1 MRIAALAARLALA
14 VSCTMAGGAAAQT
27 GPTSPPA
34 QDTLERVVIVMRHG
48 VRSAMSS
55 PEELG
60 RYSRRAWPRFAVP
73 PGYLTANGATLVTM
87 LGGWYREHYRQMGL
101 LGARDC
107 AVYYWANHTQRTE
120 ATATAL
126 AQGLTPGC
134 SATIHQ
140 SAAAPDPLFEAP
152 QTPLAP
158 LDPQRMLAAMSARVD
173 GNLAAWDARQGP
185 DRDRFEALLL
195 QCRRIPCSS
204 VERTKVQRRLGDT
217 PTAMRIGASGKPDLT
232 SPSLQVAG
240 IAESLV
246 MAYADGLA
254 FPGWRGIDAATIGRA
269 LVVHGAGIDLRTR
282 TPEVGRQ
289 TSSYLAMR
297 LLATLQRGAGA
308 IALADPIGDAE
319 KIVVLSGHDGTVTM
333 LAGLLG
339 LNWKLRDYAAGE
351 AAPGGGLVLELW
363 RRGADG
369 QQTVRVRYVAQT
381 LDQMRYRIPLLANA
395 SPDAVTIPI
404 AGCAEPC
411 PLSSFTT
418 YVLERVATAGGD
430 VSRGAADAGDRR
442 QRSAR
447 TFRRAG
453 RLNQK
458 LQTLNVPSRPSARP
472 DSVITSR

>member
-1 MRIAALAARLALA
+1 MRIGSIAAGFALV
-14 VSCTMAGGAAAQT
+14 VSTIAGPVVAQT
-27 GPTSPPA
+27 PPPPA
-34 QDTLERVVIVMRHG
+34 QDTLERVVMVMRHG

-60 RYSRRAWPRFAVP
+60 RYSRRTWPKFAVP
-73 PGYLTANGATLVTM
+73 PGHLTANGATLVTM
-87 LGGWYREHYRQMGL
+87 LGGWYRARYRQLGL
-101 LGARDC
+101 LGVNDC

-126 AQGLTPGC
+126 AAGLTPGC
-134 SATIHQ
+134 ATTIHQ
-140 SAAAPDPLFEAP
+140 SVAAPDPLFEAP

-158 LDPQRMLAAMSARVD
+158 LDPPRMLAAISARVD
-173 GNLAAWDARQGP
+173 GDLAAWDARQGP

-217 PTAMRIGASGKPDLT
+217 PVAMRTDASGRPELT

-246 MAYADGLA
+246 MAYADGLT
-254 FPGWRGIDAATIGRA
+254 FPGWRGIDAATIAKA

-308 IALADPIGDAE
+308 TALADPIGDAE

-339 LNWKLRDYAAGE
+339 LNWKLRDYGAGE
-351 AAPGGGLVLELW
+351 AAPGGGLVFEVW
-363 RRGADG
+363 RLGITG
-369 QQTVRVRYVAQT
+369 QQVVRVRYVAQG
-381 LDQMRYRIPLLANA
+381 LDQMRYRIPLSAYA
-395 SPDAVTIPI
+395 SPETVTIPI
-404 AGCAEPC
+404 GGCGKVC
-411 PLSSFTT
+411 PLSDFTT
-418 YVLERVATAGGD
+418 YVLNRVSTAGH
-430 VSRGAADAGDRR
+430 S
-442 QRSAR
+442 
-447 TFRRAG
+447 
-453 RLNQK
+453 
-458 LQTLNVPSRPSARP
+458 
-472 DSVITSR
+472 

>member
-1 MRIAALAARLALA
+1 MRIATLAAGLALA
-14 VSCTMAGGAAAQT
+14 VSTMMAGGAVAQT
-27 GPTSPPA
+27 TPPPP
-34 QDTLERVVIVMRHG
+34 QDKLERVVIVMRHG

-60 RYSRRAWPRFAVP
+60 RYSRRAWPKFAVP
-73 PGYLTANGATLVTM
+73 PGHLTANGATLVTM
-87 LGGWYREHYRQMGL
+87 LGGWYRAQYRQLGL
-101 LGARDC
+101 LGANDC

-126 AQGLTPGC
+126 AAGLTPGC
-134 SATIHQ
+134 AATIHQ

-158 LDPQRMLAAMSARVD
+158 LDPQRMLAAISARVD
-173 GNLAAWDARQGP
+173 GDLAAWDARQGP

-204 VERTKVQRRLGDT
+204 VERTRVQRRLGDT
-217 PTAMRIGASGKPDLT
+217 PVAMRIDASGKPDLT

-254 FPGWRGIDAATIGRA
+254 FPGWRGIDAATIDKA

-289 TSSYLAMR
+289 TSSYIAMR

-308 IALADPIGDAE
+308 TALADPIGDAE
-319 KIVVLSGHDGTVTM
+319 KIVVLNGHDGTVTM

-351 AAPGGGLVLELW
+351 AAPGGGLVFEVW
-363 RRGADG
+363 RLAATG
-369 QQTVRVRYVAQT
+369 QQVVRARYVAQG
-381 LDQMRYRIPLLANA
+381 LDQMRHQ
-395 SPDAVTIPI
+395 V
-404 AGCAEPC
+404 
-411 PLSSFTT
+411 PLS
-418 YVLERVATAGGD
+418 EHA
-430 VSRGAADAGDRR
+430 
-442 QRSAR
+442 
-447 TFRRAG
+447 
-453 RLNQK
+453 
-458 LQTLNVPSRPSARP
+458 PP
-472 DSVITSR
+472 DSVALTIPDCGETCPLPAFTTHVLQRVTAIQF

>member
-1 MRIAALAARLALA
+1 MRVASLAAGLALVASTVA
-14 VSCTMAGGAAAQT
+14 VAQT
-27 GPTSPPA
+27 PPPPPK
-34 QDTLERVVIVMRHG
+34 DTLERVVIVMRHG

-73 PGYLTANGATLVTM
+73 AGHLTANGATLVTM
-87 LGGWYREHYRQMGL
+87 LGGWYAAHYRQLGL
-101 LGARDC
+101 LGATDC

-126 AQGLTPGC
+126 AAGLTPGC
-134 SATIHQ
+134 AATIHQ

-158 LDPQRMLAAMSARVD
+158 LDSPRMLAAISARVD
-173 GNLAAWDARQGP
+173 GDLAAWDARHAP
-185 DRDRFEALLL
+185 DRDRFEALLV
-195 QCRRIPCSS
+195 QCRRIPCSA

-217 PTAMRIGASGKPDLT
+217 PVAMRIDDAGKPDLT

-254 FPGWRGIDAATIGRA
+254 FTGWRGIDAMTIGKA
-269 LVVHGAGIDLRTR
+269 LAVHGAGIDLRTR

-297 LLATLQRGAGA
+297 LLATLQRGGGA

-339 LNWKLRDYAAGE
+339 LDWKLRDYATGE
-351 AAPGGGLVLELW
+351 AVPGGGLVFELW
-363 RRGADG
+363 RLAATG
-369 QQTVRVRYVAQT
+369 QQVVRVRYVAQG
-381 LDQMRYRIPLLANA
+381 LDQMRYRIPL
-395 SPDAVTIPI
+395 S
-404 AGCAEPC
+404 
-411 PLSSFTT
+411 
-418 YVLERVATAGGD
+418 
-430 VSRGAADAGDRR
+430 AAA
-442 QRSAR
+442 
-447 TFRRAG
+447 
-453 RLNQK
+453 
-458 LQTLNVPSRPSARP
+458 PP
-472 DSVITSR
+472 DSVAVPIPGCGEACPLPAFTAHVLNRISPVAQH

>member
-1 MRIAALAARLALA
+1 MRFAPRVASLALVA
-14 VSCTMAGGAAAQT
+14 SMMMAGGAAAQT
-27 GPTSPPA
+27 PPSPPP
-34 QDTLERVVIVMRHG
+34 QDKLERVVIVMRHG

-55 PEELG
+55 PEDLG

-73 PGYLTANGATLVTM
+73 PGHLTANGATLVTM
-87 LGGWYREHYRQMGL
+87 LGGWYREQYRDAGL
-101 LGARDC
+101 LGEHDC

-126 AQGLTPGC
+126 AAGLTPGC
-134 SATIHQ
+134 PATIHQ

-158 LDPQRMLAAMSARVD
+158 LDPQLMLAAMSARVD
-173 GNLAAWDARQGP
+173 GDLAGWDARQRP

-204 VERTKVQRRLGDT
+204 AERAKVQRRLGDT
-217 PTAMRIGASGKPDLT
+217 PVTMQIDASGKPDLT

-254 FPGWRGIDAATIGRA
+254 FPGWRGIDAATIGKA

-297 LLATLQRGAGA
+297 LLATLQRGAGTTT
-308 IALADPIGDAE
+308 LADPIGGAE

-339 LNWKLRDYAAGE
+339 LDWKLRDYGAGE
-351 AAPGGGLVLELW
+351 AAPGGGLVFEVW
-363 RRGADG
+363 RLGTTG
-369 QQTVRVRYVAQT
+369 QQVVRIRYVAQG
-381 LDQMRYRIPLLANA
+381 LDQMRYRIPLSAEV
-395 SPDAVTIPI
+395 PPETVTIPI
-404 AGCAEPC
+404 AGCGEAC
-411 PLSSFTT
+411 PLTSFTT
-418 YVLERVATAGGD
+418 HVLGKVLP
-430 VSRGAADAGDRR
+430 
-442 QRSAR
+442 
-447 TFRRAG
+447 AG
-453 RLNQK
+453 RN
-458 LQTLNVPSRPSARP
+458 
-472 DSVITSR
+472 

>member
-1 MRIAALAARLALA
+1 MRVAPLAAGFALV
-14 VSCTMAGGAAAQT
+14 VSTIAGPVAAQT
-27 GPTSPPA
+27 PPPQA
-34 QDTLERVVIVMRHG
+34 QDKLERVVIVMRHG

-55 PEELG
+55 PEDLG

-87 LGGWYREHYRQMGL
+87 LGGWYRAHYRRLGL
-101 LGARDC
+101 LGANDC

-126 AQGLTPGC
+126 AAGLTPGC

-158 LDPQRMLAAMSARVD
+158 LDPQRMLAALSARVD

-204 VERTKVQRRLGDT
+204 IERTKVQRRLGDT
-217 PTAMRIGASGKPDLT
+217 PVAMRIDASGKPDLT

-246 MAYADGLA
+246 MAYTDGLA
-254 FPGWRGIDAATIGRA
+254 FPGWSGIDAATIGKA

-297 LLATLQRGAGA
+297 LLATLQRGAGTT
-308 IALADPIGDAE
+308 ALADPIGDAE

-333 LAGLLG
+333 LAGLMG
-339 LNWKLRDYAAGE
+339 LNWKLRDYGAGE
-351 AAPGGGLVLELW
+351 AAPGGGLVFEVW
-363 RRGADG
+363 RLATTG
-369 QQTVRVRYVAQT
+369 QSIVRVRYVAQG
-381 LDQMRYRIPLLANA
+381 LDQMRYHVPLTADAPPESVAIPV
-395 SPDAVTIPI
+395 PGCGDA
-404 AGCAEPC
+404 C
-411 PLSSFTT
+411 PLSAF
-418 YVLERVATAGGD
+418 
-430 VSRGAADAGDRR
+430 AADFVHRVTAVTPR
-442 QRSAR
+442 
-447 TFRRAG
+447 
-453 RLNQK
+453 
-458 LQTLNVPSRPSARP
+458 
-472 DSVITSR
+472 

>member
-1 MRIAALAARLALA
+1 MRIVPIATGLALA
-14 VSCTMAGGAAAQT
+14 VSTMAGAVAAQT
-27 GPTSPPA
+27 TQPPP
-34 QDTLERVVIVMRHG
+34 QDKLERVVIVMRHG

-55 PEELG
+55 PEDLG
-60 RYSRRAWPRFAVP
+60 RYSRRAWPKFAVP
-73 PGYLTANGATLVTM
+73 PGHLTANGATLVTM
-87 LGGWYREHYRQMGL
+87 LGGWYGAHYRQLGL
-101 LGARDC
+101 LGANDC

-126 AQGLTPGC
+126 AAGLTPGC
-134 SATIHQ
+134 AATIHQ

-158 LDPQRMLAAMSARVD
+158 LDPQRMLAAISARVD
-173 GNLAAWDARQGP
+173 GDLAAWDARQAP

-204 VERTKVQRRLGDT
+204 SERTKVQRQLGDT
-217 PTAMRIGASGKPDLT
+217 PIAMRIDASGKPDLT

-254 FPGWRGIDAATIGRA
+254 FPGWRGIDAATIGKA

-289 TSSYLAMR
+289 TSSYIAMR

-308 IALADPIGDAE
+308 TALADPIGDAE

-339 LNWKLRDYAAGE
+339 LNWKLRDYGAGE
-351 AAPGGGLVLELW
+351 AAPGGGLVFEVW
-363 RRGADG
+363 RQGASG
-369 QQTVRVRYVAQT
+369 QQIVRVRYVAQG
-381 LDQMRYRIPLLANA
+381 LDQMRHRIPLSERAP
-395 SPDAVTIPI
+395 PDSVVVPIP
-404 AGCAEPC
+404 GCGEPC
-411 PLSSFTT
+411 PVSAFTT
-418 YVLERVATAGGD
+418 HVLLRVSDTP
-430 VSRGAADAGDRR
+430 RR
-442 QRSAR
+442 
-447 TFRRAG
+447 
-453 RLNQK
+453 
-458 LQTLNVPSRPSARP
+458 
-472 DSVITSR
+472 

>member
-1 MRIAALAARLALA
+1 MRIGLIAAGFALA
-14 VSCTMAGGAAAQT
+14 VSTIMGAVASQT
-27 GPTSPPA
+27 APPP
-34 QDTLERVVIVMRHG
+34 QDKLERVVIVMRHG

-60 RYSRRAWPRFAVP
+60 RYSRRAWPKFAVP
-73 PGYLTANGATLVTM
+73 PGHLTANGATLVTM
-87 LGGWYREHYRQMGL
+87 LGGWYRAHYRQLGL
-101 LGARDC
+101 LGANDC

-126 AQGLTPGC
+126 AAGLTPGC
-134 SATIHQ
+134 AATIHQ

-158 LDPQRMLAAMSARVD
+158 LDPQRMLAAISARVD
-173 GNLAAWDARQGP
+173 GDLAAWDARQGL

-195 QCRRIPCSS
+195 QCRRVPCSAG
-204 VERTKVQRRLGDT
+204 ERSKVQRRLGDT
-217 PTAMRIGASGKPDLT
+217 PVAMRIDDGKPDLT

-254 FPGWRGIDAATIGRA
+254 FPGWRGIDAATIGKA

-308 IALADPIGDAE
+308 TALADPIGGAE

-339 LNWKLRDYAAGE
+339 LDWKLRDYGAGE
-351 AAPGGGLVLELW
+351 AAPGGGLVFEVW
-363 RRGADG
+363 RKGASG
-369 QQTVRVRYVAQT
+369 QQVVRVRYVAQG
-381 LDQMRYRIPLLANA
+381 LDQMRNR
-395 SPDAVTIPI
+395 V
-404 AGCAEPC
+404 
-411 PLSSFTT
+411 PLS
-418 YVLERVATAGGD
+418 ERM
-430 VSRGAADAGDRR
+430 
-442 QRSAR
+442 
-447 TFRRAG
+447 
-453 RLNQK
+453 
-458 LQTLNVPSRPSARP
+458 PP
-472 DSVITSR
+472 DSVALTIPDCGETCALSAFAGHVLKQVSTVTQG

>member
-1 MRIAALAARLALA
+1 MRIISIAAGLALA
-14 VSCTMAGGAAAQT
+14 LSTMAGPVAAQT
-27 GPTSPPA
+27 TPPPS
-34 QDTLERVVIVMRHG
+34 QDKLERVVIVMRHG

-55 PEELG
+55 PEDLG
-60 RYSRRAWPRFAVP
+60 RYSRRAWPKFAVP
-73 PGYLTANGATLVTM
+73 PGHLTANGATLVTM
-87 LGGWYREHYRQMGL
+87 LGGWYRAQYRQLGL
-101 LGARDC
+101 LGANDC

-126 AQGLTPGC
+126 AAGLTPGC
-134 SATIHQ
+134 AATIHR

-158 LDPQRMLAAMSARVD
+158 LDPQRMLAAISARVD
-173 GNLAAWDARQGP
+173 GDLAAWDARQAP

-204 VERTKVQRRLGDT
+204 VERSKVQRRLGDT
-217 PTAMRIGASGKPDLT
+217 PVAMRIDDGKPDLS

-254 FPGWRGIDAATIGRA
+254 FPGWRGIDAATIGKA

-308 IALADPIGDAE
+308 TALADPIGDAE

-339 LNWKLRDYAAGE
+339 LDWKLRDYGAGE
-351 AAPGGGLVLELW
+351 AAPGGGLVFEVW
-363 RRGADG
+363 RQGMSG
-369 QQTVRVRYVAQT
+369 QQVVRTRYVAQG
-381 LDQMRYRIPLLANA
+381 LDQMRHQIPL
-395 SPDAVTIPI
+395 SERTPPDSVALTIPD
-404 AGCAEPC
+404 CPETC
-411 PLSSFTT
+411 PLSAFAGH
-418 YVLERVATAGGD
+418 VLKQ
-430 VSRGAADAGDRR
+430 VSTGP
-442 QRSAR
+442 QR
-447 TFRRAG
+447 
-453 RLNQK
+453 
-458 LQTLNVPSRPSARP
+458 
-472 DSVITSR
+472 

>member
-1 MRIAALAARLALA
+1 MRVAPLAAGFAL
-14 VSCTMAGGAAAQT
+14 VVTTMAGAVAAQT
-27 GPTSPPA
+27 TPPP
-34 QDTLERVVIVMRHG
+34 QDKLERVVIVMRHG

-55 PEELG
+55 PEDLG

-73 PGYLTANGATLVTM
+73 PGHLTANGATLVTM
-87 LGGWYREHYRQMGL
+87 LGGWYRDHYRQLGL
-101 LGARDC
+101 LGTNDC

-126 AQGLTPGC
+126 AAGLTPGC
-134 SATIHQ
+134 TATIHQ

-158 LDPQRMLAAMSARVD
+158 LDPQRILAAISARVD
-173 GNLAAWDARQGP
+173 GNLAAWDAQQGH

-195 QCRRIPCSS
+195 QCRRIPCSA
-204 VERTKVQRRLGDT
+204 VERTRVQRRLSDT
-217 PTAMRIGASGKPDLT
+217 PVAMRIDDGKPDLS

-254 FPGWRGIDAATIGRA
+254 FPGWRGIDAAAIGKA
-269 LVVHGAGIDLRTR
+269 LIVHGAGIDLRTR

-308 IALADPIGDAE
+308 TALADPIGDAE

-339 LNWKLRDYAAGE
+339 LNWKLRDYGKGE
-351 AAPGGGLVLELW
+351 AAPGGGLVFEVW
-363 RRGADG
+363 RLTTTG
-369 QQTVRVRYVAQT
+369 QQVVRINYVAQR
-381 LDQMRYRIPLLANA
+381 LDQMRYRTPLSIDAPPELAA
-395 SPDAVTIPI
+395 LSI
-404 AGCAEPC
+404 AGCADPC
-411 PLSSFTT
+411 SLPRFTT
-418 YVLERVATAGGD
+418 HLLGT
-430 VSRGAADAGDRR
+430 VSADP
-442 QRSAR
+442 QH
-447 TFRRAG
+447 
-453 RLNQK
+453 
-458 LQTLNVPSRPSARP
+458 
-472 DSVITSR
+472 

>member
-1 MRIAALAARLALA
+1 MRIASLATGFALA
-14 VSCTMAGGAAAQT
+14 VSTMTGAAAAQT
-27 GPTSPPA
+27 APPRPHEK
-34 QDTLERVVIVMRHG
+34 LERVVIVMRHG

-73 PGYLTANGATLVTM
+73 PGHLTANGATLVTM
-87 LGGWYREHYRQMGL
+87 LGDWYRRHYRDAGL
-101 LGARDC
+101 LAEHDC
-107 AVYYWANHTQRTE
+107 AVFYWANHTQRTE

-126 AQGLTPGC
+126 AAGLTPGC
-134 SATIHQ
+134 GATIHQ

-158 LDPQRMLAAMSARVD
+158 LDPQRMLAAIAARVD

-185 DRDRFEALLL
+185 NRDRFEALLL
-195 QCRRIPCSS
+195 QCRRIPCSP
-204 VERTKVQRRLGDT
+204 VERTRVQRRLGDT
-217 PTAMRIGASGKPDLT
+217 PVAMRIDASGKPDLT

-254 FPGWRGIDAATIGRA
+254 FPGWRGIDAATIGKA

-289 TSSYLAMR
+289 TSSYLATR

-308 IALADPIGDAE
+308 TALADPIGDAE

-339 LNWKLRDYAAGE
+339 LDWKLRDYGAGE
-351 AAPGGGLVLELW
+351 AVPGGGLVFEIW
-363 RRGADG
+363 RLGTTG
-369 QQTVRVRYVAQT
+369 QQVVRVRYVAQG
-381 LDQMRYRIPLLANA
+381 LDQMRSRVPLVANA
-395 SPDAVTIPI
+395 APETVAIPI
-404 AGCAEPC
+404 SGCGEAC
-411 PLSSFTT
+411 PLSRFTS
-418 YVLERVATAGGD
+418 YVLNTI
-430 VSRGAADAGDRR
+430 SP
-442 QRSAR
+442 
-447 TFRRAG
+447 AG
-453 RLNQK
+453 RN
-458 LQTLNVPSRPSARP
+458 
-472 DSVITSR
+472 

>member
-1 MRIAALAARLALA
+1 MRIGSIAAGFALV
-14 VSCTMAGGAAAQT
+14 VSTIGGAQT
-27 GPTSPPA
+27 TPLPP
-34 QDTLERVVIVMRHG
+34 QDKLERVVIVMRHG
-48 VRSAMSS
+48 VRSAMSG

-73 PGYLTANGATLVTM
+73 PGHLTANGATLVTM
-87 LGGWYREHYRQMGL
+87 LGGWYRVHYRQLGL
-101 LGARDC
+101 LGANDC

-126 AQGLTPGC
+126 AAGLTPGC
-134 SATIHQ
+134 AATIHQ

-158 LDPQRMLAAMSARVD
+158 LDPQRMLAAISARVD
-173 GNLAAWDARQGP
+173 GNLAAWDVRQAP
-185 DRDRFEALLL
+185 DRDRIEALLL

-204 VERTKVQRRLGDT
+204 VERTRVQRRLSDT
-217 PTAMRIGASGKPDLT
+217 PVVMRIDDGKPDLT

-254 FPGWRGIDAATIGRA
+254 FPGWRGIDAATIGKA

-308 IALADPIGDAE
+308 TALADPIGGAE

-339 LNWKLRDYAAGE
+339 LDWKLRDYGAGE
-351 AAPGGGLVLELW
+351 AAPGGGLVFEVW
-363 RRGADG
+363 REGASG
-369 QQTVRVRYVAQT
+369 QQVVRARYVAQG
-381 LDQMRYRIPLLANA
+381 LDQMRHRIPL
-395 SPDAVTIPI
+395 S
-404 AGCAEPC
+404 
-411 PLSSFTT
+411 
-418 YVLERVATAGGD
+418 ERM
-430 VSRGAADAGDRR
+430 
-442 QRSAR
+442 
-447 TFRRAG
+447 
-453 RLNQK
+453 
-458 LQTLNVPSRPSARP
+458 PP
-472 DSVITSR
+472 DSVALTIPDCGETCALSAFAGHVLKQVSTVTQG

>member
-1 MRIAALAARLALA
+1 MRIAPLAAGFALV
-14 VSCTMAGGAAAQT
+14 VSTMAGAVAAQT
-27 GPTSPPA
+27 TPPP
-34 QDTLERVVIVMRHG
+34 QDKLERVVIVMRHG

-73 PGYLTANGATLVTM
+73 PGHLTANGATLVTM
-87 LGGWYREHYRQMGL
+87 LGSWYRAHYRQLGL
-101 LGARDC
+101 LGANDC
-107 AVYYWANHTQRTE
+107 AVYYCPNHTQRTE

-126 AQGLTPGC
+126 AAGLTPGC
-134 SATIHQ
+134 AATIHQ
-140 SAAAPDPLFEAP
+140 SAAAPDPLFDAP

-158 LDPQRMLAAMSARVD
+158 LDPQRILAAISARVD
-173 GNLAAWDARQGP
+173 GDLAAWDVRQGP

-204 VERTKVQRRLGDT
+204 VERTEVQRRLNDT
-217 PTAMRIGASGKPDLT
+217 PVAMRIDDGKPDLT

-254 FPGWRGIDAATIGRA
+254 FPGWRGIDAATIGKA

-308 IALADPIGDAE
+308 IALADPIGEAE

-339 LNWKLRDYAAGE
+339 LNWKLRDYGKGE
-351 AAPGGGLVLELW
+351 AAPGGGLVFEVW
-363 RRGADG
+363 RVATTG
-369 QQTVRVRYVAQT
+369 QQVVRINYVAQG
-381 LDQMRYRIPLLANA
+381 LDQMRYRTPLSIDTPPELASVA
-395 SPDAVTIPI
+395 I
-404 AGCAEPC
+404 AGCTDPC
-411 PLSSFTT
+411 SLPRFTT
-418 YVLERVATAGGD
+418 HLLGT
-430 VSRGAADAGDRR
+430 VSADP
-442 QRSAR
+442 QH
-447 TFRRAG
+447 
-453 RLNQK
+453 
-458 LQTLNVPSRPSARP
+458 
-472 DSVITSR
+472 